1 MSPPANVIQLR
12 ELLARKIPGVRLG
25 LPSAERKTFWPTG
38 LRRIDAV
45 LQGGLAKGA
54 LTELVA
60 PALGSGGAMVIQAL
74 VQQSFEAKQ
83 GLALIDGQDSFDPG
97 PIGNCVLSRLLWVRC
112 ATAAQAI
119 QCTDLI
125 LRDRNLPVVVLDI
138 ALNPPQQLR
147 KIPASTWHRFRRLIE
162 DQFTALLIITPWA
175 MASSIQARLFL
186 ESHFSITALETS
198 REELL
203 AEMIVGEARESLEK
217 LKKLA

>member
-1 MSPPANVIQLR
+1 MSTAANVIQLR

-25 LPSAERKTFWPTG
+25 LPSAERKNCWPTG
-38 LRRIDAV
+38 LKKIDAL

-54 LTELVA
+54 MTELVA
-60 PALGSGGAMVIQAL
+60 PPMGSGGAMVIQAL
-74 VQQSFEAKQ
+74 LQQSCETKQ
-83 GLALIDGQDSFDPG
+83 WMALIDGQDSFDPG
-97 PIGNCVLSRLLWVRC
+97 PVGNCALSRLLWVRC
-112 ATAAQAI
+112 ETAAQAI

-147 KIPASTWHRFRRLIE
+147 KIPSSTWHRFHRLIE
-162 DQFTALLIITPWA
+162 DQFTTLLIVTPWA
-175 MASSIQARLFL
+175 VASSIHARLFL
-186 ESHFSITALETS
+186 ESNFTIAALEKP

-203 AEMIVGEARESLEK
+203 AEIVVGEANGQLEE